1 MSRSF
6 LPVFA
11 AITTVL
17 AVPDAT
23 IAQDTVAPSEDAAER
38 IIRQVIERTLE
49 AAAEEIR
56 GDTWGDP
63 AEPWDDPDAT
73 DGYEAWPGDATL
85 ETRRQLDRLY
95 AQHDRKLAKL
105 EAQLDRKLRKAER
118 EYARE
123 TRREH
128 RPRKIEKTPR
138 QIRRESRS
146 GLRQIR
152 GQGRRGKPP
161 VRRQAR
167 PTPKPAIHRLTARR
181 KSPPHPDLLPRGE
194 KGKKCGLD
202 GRATLGRKALALRA
216 RGFG

>member
-11 AITTVL
+11 AITIVL

-85 ETRRQLDRLY
+85 ETRRQLDRRY

-123 TRREH
+123 TRWEH
-128 RPRKIEKTPR
+128 RPWKIEKRRAKYEERVDRAYAKYEDKVDEENHRFAAKRDRHLSR
-138 QIRRESRS
+138 QYT
-146 GLRQIR
+146 G
-152 GQGRRGKPP
+152 
-161 VRRQAR
+161 
-167 PTPKPAIHRLTARR
+167 
-181 KSPPHPDLLPRGE
+181 
-194 KGKKCGLD
+194 
-202 GRATLGRKALALRA
+202 
-216 RGFG
+216 